1 MENQATPF
9 APPANNNV
17 VGSTSSAGG
26 QRLSVSNPAFR
37 TLGSEGNPRQPNRP
51 ADIGALLQ
59 AKQPEKECKVPKPSP
74 GPVTQPGSL
83 IFGSKT
89 RARAITPLAITPL
102 VITPLARVLE
112 ARARGR
118 EYIASQSLGRA
129 IEAVARSRRALA
141 RVTEAR
147 VGVLEARVGAREAR
161 LRAREAIARAKE
173 ARERAR
179 LARDSEDLARFIK
192 AARARDGK

>member
-9 APPANNNV
+9 APPVNNNV

-37 TLGSEGNPRQPNRP
+37 TLGSEGNPRQLNCP
-51 ADIGALLQ
+51 ADISALLED
-59 AKQPEKECKVPKPSP
+59 KQPEKECKVPKSSP

-83 IFGSKT
+83 IFRSKT
-89 RARAITPLAITPL
+89 RARA
-102 VITPLARVLE
+102 ITPLARVLE

-118 EYIASQSLGRA
+118 EYIASQSVGRA
-129 IEAVARSRRALA
+129 IEAVARARRALA
-141 RVTEAR
+141 RVR
-147 VGVLEARVGAREAR
+147 EARVGAREAR

-173 ARERAR
+173 ALERAR
-179 LARDSEDLARFIK
+179 QARDSEDLARVIK